1 MTQPPT
7 EILQY
12 QEHILLSVDNQQ
24 VTADYM
30 TQTHILNMHSDDLP
44 TTLYI
49 SEINVY
55 WDGHPNSKDVF
66 FDICTLRDIQSGNI
80 HNDVV
85 PSFKTSSAQMS
96 LEKDYTVE
104 IRISRPKRAFFCT
117 SILSEEE
124 YRRGKTH
131 PNDPFDKREIALQIK
146 NRLDEPYPDQDET
159 SLCGPAAFYYCL
171 LKDRPDI
178 YDKAA
183 KLLWTYGKVK
193 IGDLEIKPGYD
204 CRHPSRIDGVS
215 ALDWFTLASLRDSS
229 NIFRDYDEVSDQ
241 VSGITLPGGLVDWFT
256 EIGSKNLYKNTNM
269 LFSRR
274 LVDLVSL
281 NECYMNNLHTMIFV
295 AHKIIR
301 GENAINS
308 KDHWIVLSSKIEVN
322 GQKIT
327 ENSPMDGIITIRF
340 FTWGNIEGFSNQIT
354 LGEFLNHFYGGLAF
368 LPVT

>member
-1 MTQPPT
+1 MSTTVSLKIEATLEPALLRYDWKISRKSRVITQPPT

-30 TQTHILNMHSDDLP
+30 TQTHTLNMHPDDSP

-66 FDICTLRDIQSGNI
+66 FDICTLKDIQNGNI

-85 PSFKTSSAQMS
+85 PGFKTSSAQMS

-131 PNDPFDKREIALQIK
+131 SNDPFDKREIATQIK
-146 NRLDEPYPDQDET
+146 NRLAEPYPDQDET

-178 YDKAA
+178 YDKVA

-215 ALDWFTLASLRDSS
+215 ALDWLTLASLRDSS
-229 NIFRDYDEVSDQ
+229 NTFRDYDEVSDQ
-241 VSGITLPGGLVDWFT
+241 VPGITLPSGLVDWFIK
-256 EIGSKNLYKNTNM
+256 IGSKEIAKNTN
-269 LFSRR
+269 LFFSRSLAS
-274 LVDLVSL
+274 LVEL
-281 NECYMNNLHTMIFV
+281 NQYYVDNSHTLLFV
-295 AHKIIR
+295 AHKIIN
-301 GENAINS
+301 GSSATNT
-308 KDHWIVLSSKIEVN
+308 KDHWVVLTSSITVN
-322 GQKIT
+322 NQPISI
-327 ENSPMDGIITIRF
+327 NSPLDGIV
-340 FTWGNIEGFSNQIT
+340 N
-354 LGEFLNHFYGGLAF
+354 
-368 LPVT
+368 